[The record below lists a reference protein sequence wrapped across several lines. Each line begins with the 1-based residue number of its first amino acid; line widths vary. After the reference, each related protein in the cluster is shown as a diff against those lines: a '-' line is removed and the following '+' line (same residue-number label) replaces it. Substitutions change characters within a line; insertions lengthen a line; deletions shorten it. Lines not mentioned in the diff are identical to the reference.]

1 MTTPQCSLCGADIPE
16 GAPHESWEWADRD
29 AWQSENPDAPDPADD
44 LGEDDDEPE
53 YLVTLYA
60 HAGCRRVQRLIDVR
74 KWETGTLSDLVA
86 EWIEDGSTDVER
98 VDRARL
104 AKEEA
109 AGCEFAAWAVH
120 HANR

>member
-16 GAPHESWEWADRD
+16 GAPHESWEWDDRD
-29 AWQSENPDAPDPADD
+29 AWLDENPDAPDPADD

-60 HAGCRRVQRLIDVR
+60 HAGCKRLQQLVDVKR
-74 KWETGTLSDLVA
+74 WESGTLPDLVA
-86 EWIEDGSTDVER
+86 EWIEDANTTVER
-98 VDRARL
+98 EGRARL

-109 AGCEFAAWAVH
+109 AGCEFAEWSVKQALQ
-120 HANR
+120 

>member
-1 MTTPQCSLCGADIPE
+1 MTTPQCSLCGAAIPG

-29 AWQSENPDAPDPADD
+29 AWQAENPDAPDPADD

-60 HAGCRRVQRLIDVR
+60 HPGCHRIRLLIDVS
-74 KWETGTLSDLVA
+74 KWEEGHLSDLVA
-86 EWIEDGSTDVER
+86 EWIEDANSTIDRE
-98 VDRARL
+98 DRARL

-109 AGCEFAAWAVH
+109 AGCEFAEWSVGQALQ
-120 HANR
+120 